1 MRRIPLL
8 FLVVAPLLVL
18 AASARPALAQE
29 KGRFVVDGF
38 VAPEPGLGFGYYVT
52 DRLAVHPSI
61 GFGHSS
67 LSGTFYSVGG
77 VLRFYLR
84 PQHAVEPYVLAQAD
98 YLHNQAVPVDGSDR
112 YQDVQIESHG
122 ARLGLG
128 GGVRWG
134 LNRRLALFSEAR
146 VVHSTSGRRFDSGT
160 GDWGRVR
167 LTDQGHLAFGVGM
180 TFTLNPRRSASPTSP
195 GDGEALRTYR

>member
-1 MRRIPLL
+1 VQAGMRRIPLL
-8 FLVVAPLLVL
+8 FLVVAPLLAV

-98 YLHNQAVPVDGSDR
+98 YLHNQAVPVDDSDR

-134 LNRRLALFSEAR
+134 TEPAPGASSSEAR
-146 VVHSTSGRRFDSGT
+146 VVHSTTGRRFRSGT
-160 GDWGRVR
+160 GDSGSVR
-167 LTDQGHLAFGVGM
+167 LNDQGHL
-180 TFTLNPRRSASPTSP
+180 RSAW
-195 GDGEALRTYR
+195 A